1 MTTTKTT
8 IWRLSSPDAPPSRSY
23 GGERVIYDDR
33 SGDTHLLDE
42 TAALVFDGLL
52 TGEGSIQAIAQYVH
66 ALYPAGRAATLSNDD
81 VGGALAKLAELG
93 LVVDR

>member
-1 MTTTKTT
+1 MTTTRTT
-8 IWRLSSPDAPPSRSY
+8 IWRLSSPHTVSLRRY
-23 GGERVIYDDR
+23 GGERVLYDQR

-42 TAALVFDGLL
+42 IAALVLDRLL
-52 TGEGSIQAIAQYVH
+52 TDEGSIQAITQYVRMR
-66 ALYPAGRAATLSNDD
+66 YPAGRAATPSNDE